1 MKKNKLTKKQQKE
14 LELIAAEIEAEAYQ
28 MKLDYENIPSE
39 ESGSVI
45 VIHQDS
51 EFLSEEEE

>member
-1 MKKNKLTKKQQKE
+1 MKNKLTKKQQKE

-28 MKLDYENIPSE
+28 MKLDYENTPSE

>member
-1 MKKNKLTKKQQKE
+1 MKNKLTKKQQKE

-28 MKLDYENIPSE
+28 MKLDYENTPSE
-39 ESGSVI
+39 ESGSVV